1 MASKVRRAMSEP
13 TPWRQPTHHRTM
25 LVLAL
30 IVLGVNL
37 PLLHYYLVRGPRPVT
52 AQVPWQDD
60 FGDPRRLAE
69 HYWSTG
75 GLWRVEDGALLSP
88 GVKNNPLWLQAAVPR
103 DFVLEVDAT
112 ALGPEADVRLE
123 VCGDGVN
130 GGSGYTLA
138 HGSWNNALSNIGRFG
153 LSGVPALNDRLAEA
167 RKNGLSVGSLQDLA
181 AQGAFRAGMGVRVD
195 ASAPKLE
202 VGRTYHHRVERVGP
216 ELRWSID
223 GVEVGRFVDPF
234 PLEGRGNDRVGLSGW
249 EATLRFDNLRVSPA
263 TGFSAPAPPPPQAPA
278 GPFTDG
284 FERGAVGDQYR
295 SLGIA
300 NVGIFDG
307 RLRLSQMRNRP
318 LWLTHPLPDR
328 ARVSFKAR
336 SLSPEGDVKVEL
348 WGDGQSGYQGDPRLQ
363 YTASGYVF
371 VFGGWKNTIS
381 AIARQHEH
389 TPDRVERSDVR
400 VEPER
405 WYQWTIERQGG
416 NLTWKI
422 DGQPFLE
429 MNDGNPLSGPG
440 NRYLGFSG
448 WDTTVE
454 FDDLLIEPL

>member
-1 MASKVRRAMSEP
+1 MSEP
-13 TPWRQPTHHRTM
+13 EPSWRRPTHHRTM

-30 IVLGVNL
+30 IVLGINL
-37 PLLHYYLVRGPRPVT
+37 PLLHYYLLRGQQPVT
-52 AQVPWQDD
+52 AQVPWSDD
-60 FGDPRRLAE
+60 FDDPARLAAN
-69 HYWSTG
+69 YWSTG
-75 GLWRVEDGALLSP
+75 GLWRVEGGALTSP
-88 GVKNNPLWLQAAVPR
+88 GVKNNPLWLQASVPR

-112 ALGPEADVRLE
+112 ALTGEADVRLE

-138 HGSWNNALSNIGRFG
+138 HGAWNNSLSVIGRLGITGTPALS
-153 LSGVPALNDRLAEA
+153 DRLAEA
-167 RKNGLSVGSLQDLA
+167 RKKGLQANSLQNLV
-181 AQGAFRAGMGVRVD
+181 AQGAFRTEMGVRVD
-195 ASAPKLE
+195 ASAPKVE
-202 VGRTYHHRVERVGP
+202 PGRTYHHRVERIGN

-223 GVEVGRFVDPF
+223 GQEVGRFVDPL
-234 PLEGRGNDRVGLSGW
+234 PLEGRFFDRVGLSGW
-249 EATLRFDNLRVSPA
+249 EATVRFDNLRVAPA
-263 TGFSAPAPPPPQAPA
+263 TAFAALVPPPPPPTE
-278 GPFTDG
+278 PFADD

-300 NVGIFDG
+300 NVGIFQG
-307 RLRLSQMRNRP
+307 RLRLAQMRNRP
-318 LWLTHPLPDR
+318 LWLTRALPNN

-336 SLSPEGDVKVEL
+336 SLSPEGDIKVEL
-348 WGDGQSGYQGDPRLQ
+348 WGDGQSGYQGDPRLA

-371 VFGGWKNTIS
+371 VMGGWKNTIS

-400 VEPER
+400 VEPNR

-416 NLTWKI
+416 NLLWKI

-429 MNDGNPLSGPG
+429 MNDGNPLSGPS
-440 NRYLGFSG
+440 NRFLGFSG

-454 FDDLLIEPL
+454 FDELRVEPL